1 MHSGLLRI
9 LVLAL
14 VALVA
19 VVALV
24 PRRSVPPPE
33 AATEWPQHRAL
44 PVVSFTSDKDEAF
57 STADLNGQFTLL
69 FFGFTNCPD
78 ICPLSLAVLAQA
90 KQQLEAAN
98 RTAPRIVLVSV
109 DPARDT
115 PSVLRQYL
123 ERFDPQF
130 MGLTASEAAL
140 APLLD
145 ALGVSVMKQSLGG
158 QQYNMTHN
166 PQVFVVAPNGNVI
179 ATLSSA
185 SSADAVVRDYQR
197 IRARFLSGASAG
209 TQDR

>member
-9 LVLAL
+9 LVVAL

-33 AATEWPQHRAL
+33 EATEWPQQRAL
-44 PVVSFTSDKDEAF
+44 PAVSFTNQEGQAF
-57 STADLNGQFTLL
+57 STADLTDQFSLV

-98 RTAPRIVLVSV
+98 RSVPRVVLVSV

-115 PSVLRQYL
+115 PSALTQYL
-123 ERFDPQF
+123 DRFDPDF

-158 QQYNMTHN
+158 RQYNMTHN

-185 SSADAVVRDYQR
+185 RSADAVVRDYQR

-209 TQDR
+209 THER